1 MNEKDEEIRVL
12 RESMSM
18 MKKDFLEL
26 QDRMRAGEAILDE
39 WKSTVEKTQHD
50 IQQVR
55 REKMELKARVAG
67 CEALLKSNEE
77 QIALLKSAKEDAEK
91 KHRDSRSD
99 AQPRISQRAVR
110 STTKRERET
119 KSPNLSATGITSTKS
134 PQKSAF
140 RRRTINSLTHD
151 SHAHAFASD
160 YTSIIRRAEIPE
172 SKQTS

>member
-1 MNEKDEEIRVL
+1 MFEREETLDQAHRQSNELFCDLSEGHKRELNEKDEEIRVL

-91 KHRDSRSD
+91 KQRD
-99 AQPRISQRAVR
+99 
-110 STTKRERET
+110 
-119 KSPNLSATGITSTKS
+119 
-134 PQKSAF
+134 
-140 RRRTINSLTHD
+140 LTHD
-151 SHAHAFASD
+151 HEYLNGQCEALRKENVRLKAPTFQPPGSHTHKI
-160 YTSIIRRAEIPE
+160 TTEERIP
-172 SKQTS
+172 